1 MPFLKAML
9 INSFQPAQ
17 LVTPGEL
24 PSASRLPVSWPET
37 GSTSL
42 IQPGMPAAQQ
52 PLADG
57 SPPEFSQVLGKELER
72 VNDLLGEADVQ
83 AQRVATGDAEN
94 LHESMLAMAEADLAL
109 QVTMRVTQKAIA
121 VYQEISRMQV

>member
-1 MPFLKAML
+1 MPSLKAML

-24 PSASRLPVSWPET
+24 TSSATRLPLET

-42 IQPGMPAAQQ
+42 LQPGVPATQE
-52 PLADG
+52 PLADA
-57 SPPEFSQVLGKELER
+57 SSAEFSRVLGQELER
-72 VNDLLGEADVQ
+72 VNDLLAAADVQ
-83 AQRVATGDAEN
+83 AQRVATGDADN
-94 LHESMLAMAEADLAL
+94 LHESMLAMAQADLAL

-121 VYQEISRMQV
+121 AYQEISRMQV